1 MQSFLSRRSPKLHRA
16 ALWLL
21 LVVGPVMIALI
32 LIRGPKD
39 GWDYFGLIL
48 YGLVFITAAFRLIK
62 DHRTKPAAPL
72 PM

>member
-1 MQSFLSRRSPKLHRA
+1 MQSFLSRRSPKLQRA

-21 LVVGPVMIALI
+21 LIVGPVMIALI

-39 GWDYFGLIL
+39 GWDYFGLVL
-48 YGLVFITAAFRLIK
+48 YGLVLITTAYRLIK
-62 DHRTKPAAPL
+62 DYKTSRTAPL